1 MIDQQSIKVPF
12 WPSGAMLYIPGA
24 GSLHLYTRI
33 KWVFYTRNKVL
44 INCCMYQDFFTAIAY
59 LLRAM

>member
-24 GSLHLYTRI
+24 GSLQ
-33 KWVFYTRNKVL
+33 
-44 INCCMYQDFFTAIAY
+44 QDFNIVI
-59 LLRAM
+59 LL